1 MTREARTTG
10 YCTACHHMVRPG
22 EMATTAPGLAKVPGV
37 GWASTYIIVAC
48 EHCPGDVYQF
58 SYPKNNQRR
67 VALAG

>member
-1 MTREARTTG
+1 MTREARTNG
-10 YCTACHHMVRPG
+10 YCQTCGHRVNVG
-22 EMATTAPGLAKVPGV
+22 ERMTSAPGVAKLPGL